1 MSTSRHSIR
10 RNQQGFA
17 GSDIIGQGVTS
28 VLDVTPVQRGCY
40 VHGNA
45 AANATGG
52 AFQGW
57 QRRRRRR
64 GFPGFMQ
71 RLQEPE
77 QLGSHASTCDANS
90 TPSDPGGQRPTRRSR
105 RPPPSAADRLRR
117 LPTDGYYAARRDRL
131 PMPLRYKGSSDFNR
145 PATFRKTSCMFAR
158 GFSREA
164 SGPPSPGEPPASAED
179 HLAIRKMKA
188 LLSKQYRTTRV
199 DPLHSYLA
207 TNRILQLIYD
217 IACMLYL

>member
-1 MSTSRHSIR
+1 MRSTPEHSR
-10 RNQQGFA
+10 
-17 GSDIIGQGVTS
+17 
-28 VLDVTPVQRGCY
+28 
-40 VHGNA
+40 
-45 AANATGG
+45 
-52 AFQGW
+52 
-57 QRRRRRR
+57 
-64 GFPGFMQ
+64 
-71 RLQEPE
+71 EPE

-207 TNRILQLIYD
+207 TNRIRHRGDKIGA
-217 IACMLYL
+217 ACALPTPFGLANESLDYPRGA

>member
-1 MSTSRHSIR
+1 MLRAWKCR
-10 RNQQGFA
+10 RKRYG
-17 GSDIIGQGVTS
+17 
-28 VLDVTPVQRGCY
+28 RGI
-40 VHGNA
+40 HPLL
-45 AANATGG
+45 
-52 AFQGW
+52 QGW

-71 RLQEPE
+71 RLREPE

-90 TPSDPGGQRPTRRSR
+90 TPSNPGGQRPTRRSR

-131 PMPLRYKGSSDFNR
+131 PMPLRYKGSSDVNR

-188 LLSKQYRTTRV
+188 LLSKQQISYDKGRSPSQLPGYEQDTTT
-199 DPLHSYLA
+199 YL
-207 TNRILQLIYD
+207 RY
-217 IACMLYL
+217 YVYP